1 MSSIISYIL
10 GRLINLTGI
19 IIGLSF
25 HEFAHAKASDL
36 LGDPTPRLQGR
47 TSLNPVAH
55 IDPVGFLLL
64 LLIGFGW
71 GRPVQIDP
79 RYYRHRRRDELIV
92 SLAGVTM
99 NLLIAVAAAGIMRL
113 AYEAAGAPFF
123 LGTSAGNIVWSILQ
137 GAVSINLVL
146 MFFNLIPLPPLD
158 GFGIITQIFRLDR
171 KPWYTRFY
179 QLGPMFLMI
188 IILFQ
193 LTSYVISPAVSW
205 TYSLIMGI
213 FF

>member
-10 GRLINLTGI
+10 GRLIILPGI

-79 RYYRHRRRDELIV
+79 RSYRHRRRDELSV

-99 NLLIAVAAAGIMRL
+99 NLRDVQRHHYRRGGGGHHAACVRGRRRAVLSGYFSWKYRL
-113 AYEAAGAPFF
+113 EHSSGRRFHQ
-123 LGTSAGNIVWSILQ
+123 SR
-137 GAVSINLVL
+137 
-146 MFFNLIPLPPLD
+146 FNV
-158 GFGIITQIFRLDR
+158 F
-171 KPWYTRFY
+171 
-179 QLGPMFLMI
+179 
-188 IILFQ
+188 
-193 LTSYVISPAVSW
+193 
-205 TYSLIMGI
+205 
-213 FF
+213 

>member
-10 GRLINLTGI
+10 GRLIILPGI

-25 HEFAHAKASDL
+25 HEFAHAKASDML
-36 LGDPTPRLQGR
+36 RDPTPRLQGR
-47 TSLNPVAH
+47 VSLNPAAH

-71 GRPVQIDP
+71 GKPVQIDP
-79 RYYRHRRRDELIV
+79 RYYRNRRRDELIV
-92 SLAGVTM
+92 SLAGVAM

-113 AYEAAGAPFF
+113 AYESGAPFF
-123 LGTSAGNIVWSILQ
+123 FGTSAGNLLWSILQ
-137 GAVSINLVL
+137 GIVSINLVL

-171 KPWYTRFY
+171 KPWYGRFY

>member
-10 GRLINLTGI
+10 GRLIILPGI

-55 IDPVGFLLL
+55 IDPMGFLLL

-113 AYEAAGAPFF
+113 AYEVAGAPFF

>member
-10 GRLINLTGI
+10 GRLIILPGI

-25 HEFAHAKASDL
+25 HEFAHAKASSV

-47 TSLNPVAH
+47 VSLNPVSH

-79 RYYRHRRRDELIV
+79 RYYKHRRRDELIV

-99 NLLIAVAAAGIMRL
+99 NLLIAVLTAGIMRL
-113 AYEAAGAPFF
+113 AYEAGAPFLF
-123 LGTSAGNIVWSILQ
+123 GTFSGRHSLECSSEC
-137 GAVSINLVL
+137 GLHNLVL

-171 KPWYTRFY
+171 KPWYGRFY

-188 IILFQ
+188 IILFH

-205 TYSLIMGI
+205 TYSLIMSI

>member
-1 MSSIISYIL
+1 
-10 GRLINLTGI
+10 
-19 IIGLSF
+19 
-25 HEFAHAKASDL
+25 
-36 LGDPTPRLQGR
+36 
-47 TSLNPVAH
+47 
-55 IDPVGFLLL
+55 
-64 LLIGFGW
+64 
-71 GRPVQIDP
+71 
-79 RYYRHRRRDELIV
+79 
-92 SLAGVTM
+92 M

>member
-1 MSSIISYIL
+1 MSSITSYII
-10 GRLINLTGI
+10 GRLVILPGI

-25 HEFAHAKASDL
+25 HEYAHAKASNL

-47 TSLNPVAH
+47 VSLNPMAH
-55 IDPVGFLLL
+55 IDPVGFLFL

-71 GRPVQIDP
+71 GKPVQIDP
-79 RYYRHRRRDELIV
+79 RYYKHRRRDELIV
-92 SLAGVTM
+92 ALAGVTM
-99 NLLIAVAAAGIMRL
+99 NLLIAIVGMGIMRI
-113 AYEAAGAPFF
+113 AYGAAAPFL
-123 LGTSAGNIVWSILQ
+123 LGTQAGQIVGNVLS
-137 GAVSINLVL
+137 GMVSINLVL

-158 GFGIITQIFRLDR
+158 GFGIITQIFKLDR
-171 KPWYTRFY
+171 KPWYQRFY

-188 IILFQ
+188 IILFR

-205 TYSLIMGI
+205 TYSLIWNI